1 MLGDS
6 KYGAPAKEQPGFV
19 QETKRGFSQNGIR

>member
-1 MLGDS
+1 MLRDS
-6 KYGAPAKEQPGFV
+6 KYGDTAKEQCGFV